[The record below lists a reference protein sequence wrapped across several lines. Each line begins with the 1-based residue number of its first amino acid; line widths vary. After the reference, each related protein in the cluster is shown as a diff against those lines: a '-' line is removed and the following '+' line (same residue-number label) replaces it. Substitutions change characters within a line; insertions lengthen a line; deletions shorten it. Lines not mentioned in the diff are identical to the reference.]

1 MEQVIYHSLE
11 QPTKFLGI
19 PQKGFSPAVG
29 YILFLYAVAGERKQM
44 RHPPQWSM
52 PHYMPSFYKLR
63 PRLILAPKGT
73 MWCLS
78 MVLNGRPIFSTEK
91 RSGEM
96 GSSHL
101 PAACTSCSKLPGL
114 DDKGRDPVRGEG
126 VAMDS
131 MLDTTNSSASCAEA
145 KLESSATGCR
155 AAGARGGWCGLLEEN
170 KLKMLHSRFSVEK
183 IMESLWAQIPGHLN

>member
-1 MEQVIYHSLE
+1 MDNPSWRMNFSLPIWVPLLILNMETGPGVWFAVEQVIYHSLE
-11 QPTKFLGI
+11 QPTKLLGI

-29 YILFLYAVAGERKQM
+29 HILFLYAVVGERKQM

-52 PHYMPSFYKLR
+52 PHYMLSFYKLR

-101 PAACTSCSKLPGL
+101 L
-114 DDKGRDPVRGEG
+114 
-126 VAMDS
+126 
-131 MLDTTNSSASCAEA
+131 
-145 KLESSATGCR
+145 CR
-155 AAGARGGWCGLLEEN
+155 THLLLKAPRAR
-170 KLKMLHSRFSVEK
+170 
-183 IMESLWAQIPGHLN
+183 